1 MTIEEIQQE
10 LTRQSVNTIKTV
22 EWKVKEKYG
31 LVEVECCYP
40 DDIYPDIITGD
51 SRLLPYSKENVTK
64 SICARIKADIFRTH
78 KILTKEDIIELRKME
93 LEADFE

>member
-10 LTRQSVNTIKTV
+10 LTRQSVNTIKAV

-31 LVEVECCYP
+31 LVEVECLHP
-40 DDIYPDIITGD
+40 DDFYPDIITSGR
-51 SRLLPYSKENVTK
+51 RLLPYSEEIVTK
-64 SICARIKADIFRTH
+64 SICARIKADIFRAH
-78 KILTKEDIIELRKME
+78 NILTKEDIIELRKRE

>member
-22 EWKVKEKYG
+22 EWKVYEKYG
-31 LVEVECCYP
+31 LVEVVCLHQDNFYP
-40 DDIYPDIITGD
+40 NFIQSDN
-51 SRLLPYSKENVTK
+51 RLLPYSKENITK
-64 SICARIKADIFRTH
+64 SICARIKAQIFSEN

-93 LEADFE
+93 MEADFE